1 MKNVLTIAGFDPSSG
16 AGVSRD
22 LDTFFSL
29 GLHGVAAPTS
39 IVVQGPQGVQDIHP
53 LPYAAFKAMLSSI
66 QEETKVNGVK
76 VGVLRNE
83 QYVEAL
89 SNYLPEYPE

>member
-1 MKNVLTIAGFDPSSG
+1 M
-16 AGVSRD
+16 
-22 LDTFFSL
+22 
-29 GLHGVAAPTS
+29 
-39 IVVQGPQGVQDIHP
+39 
-53 LPYAAFKAMLSSI
+53 PYVAFKAMLSSI

-89 SNYLPEYPE
+89 SNYLPEYPEIPVVVDPVLTAKNGQKTLSDKGLKPHKVSFSENNRHNT